1 METNKSSAL
10 TFKQKILYVF
20 LLVFAIFAA
29 VVSSSHDLR
38 NYISE
43 KMNKRQVIAKVF
55 QKFNDIDYVIFKI
68 KTSNGIEIEIYEK
81 SSEDSSQKLKQKFS
95 FENDMDSSLLV
106 EGNAINLGLSDIDGD
121 GSDDVVVPTVDQYG
135 LSRLNIIRFDPEL
148 NSFVPSV
155 ENN

>member
-10 TFKQKILYVF
+10 TFQQKILYIF
-20 LLVFAIFAA
+20 LLVLAIFAA

-38 NYISE
+38 NYVSE

-81 SSEDSSQKLKQKFS
+81 SNEDSSQKLKQKFS